1 MKTFSVY
8 VMETRVSRAYR
19 VFSTTFSYFPW
30 PSANSYYF
38 KTIQRQKPYLQKK
51 DIEKG
56 LNIAKYTPFTLIY
69 YSTTRKPR

>member
-1 MKTFSVY
+1 MKMFSVY

-38 KTIQRQKPYLQKK
+38 KTIQRQKPYLQK

-56 LNIAKYTPFTLIY
+56 LNIANYIPLPLIY
-69 YSTTRKPR
+69 YNITRNPR